1 MKYKNMP
8 LKYRRIELEK
18 LIADLVFSNA
28 SPELLESYKKQLFEV
43 TEQMRK
49 EKEED
54 NIRRQ
59 NFHEVNN
66 SPKIFEDSKSEVPKE
81 N

>member
-18 LIADLVFSNA
+18 LVVDLVSSNA
-28 SPELLESYKKQLFEV
+28 NPELLESYKKQLLEV

-49 EKEED
+49 EKQED
-54 NIRRQ
+54 KIRRQ
-59 NFHEVNN
+59 HFHEVNN
-66 SPKIFEDSKSEVPKE
+66 SPKIFEDSKSEVLKE